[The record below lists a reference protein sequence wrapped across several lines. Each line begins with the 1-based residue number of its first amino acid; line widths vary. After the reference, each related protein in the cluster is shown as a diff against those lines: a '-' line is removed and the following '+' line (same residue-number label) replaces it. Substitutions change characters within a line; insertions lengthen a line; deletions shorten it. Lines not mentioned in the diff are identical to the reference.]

1 MEKLVL
7 QSWSDSNMA
16 GDGWTWFITLT
27 IRKDGAYSVGA
38 TQTAVDEPTYRLP
51 SIYPLRRGRQVRE
64 AIEQIFTHDALSG
77 NDEIDWD
84 AIHAVLSQHAP
95 KLALEIKATFAEDI
109 RLEEEQERISVDKD
123 LNEKPITDWVNLA
136 TWERSKFSHFIAPPR
151 DNYQRSR
158 AVFSY
163 AQNYYTEQGR
173 FPRGEHVLYEG
184 LTVQFPNEEKPD

>member
-7 QSWSDSNMA
+7 KSWSDSNMA

-27 IRKDGAYSVGA
+27 IRKDGSYSVGA

-51 SIYPLRRGRQVRE
+51 SIYPLRKGRQVRE
-64 AIEQIFTHDALSG
+64 ALEQIFSHDALCG
-77 NDEIDWD
+77 NQEIDWD
-84 AIHAVLSQHAP
+84 AIHSVLSQYAP
-95 KLALEIKATFAEDI
+95 KLASEIKDTFAEDI
-109 RLEEEQERISVDKD
+109 RLEEEQERITEEKD
-123 LNEKPITDWVNLA
+123 LNEKQLNDWVDQA
-136 TWERSKFSHFIAPPR
+136 TWERSKFSHFIAHQK
-151 DNYQRSR
+151 DSYKRSR

-184 LTVQFPNEEKPD
+184 LIVQFPNDENA